1 LKLLLDTHVFIWL
14 QREPERLGERIG
26 LLEDLD
32 NDLLVSAV
40 LAWEIAIKHQLGRLQ
55 LPEPPQTY
63 VPERVRAIKAE
74 SVPIEQAHALAVASL
89 PALHRDPFDRL
100 LIAQARSLGVP
111 ILTADQAIAAYPVET
126 LMV

>member
-1 LKLLLDTHVFIWL
+1 MKLLLDTHVFIWL